1 MLPILAFALPVA
13 GVAAITKF
21 HLSGEDLSRY
31 DGKEVSTLFFSE
43 TPGKGSRA
51 VDQFLKNDFMKT
63 PQGQDKA
70 SALAAMRARFD
81 LAAKARKLDS
91 EFRPATIPTDHGEL
105 GGAWTLVKGADPTR
119 RILYLHGGAFT
130 MGSAISHRS
139 ICHNLAKRTGCV
151 VFAPNYRL
159 MPEHSRRDGIEDVK
173 AAYRW
178 IADNGPDAPSAGPSP
193 ASTLIVAGD
202 SAGAN
207 LTLMLGN
214 WMSEANIR
222 KADALIALSALT
234 DSTFSAPSIR
244 SNFETDH
251 MLRSLA
257 EPIIKTP
264 RSLLL
269 WAMWKQ
275 LKIKPSAPEVSPI
288 FASLDRLPPT
298 LLQVSEHEM
307 MRDDSLRYAAK
318 AQEAGS
324 DVTVQVWSHMPH
336 VWHMFDIQLE
346 QAREALDQIALW
358 LESKGL

>member
-1 MLPILAFALPVA
+1 MLPILAFAVPVA
-13 GVAAITKF
+13 GIAAITKF
-21 HLSGEDLSRY
+21 HLSGEDLARY
-31 DGKEVSTLFFSE
+31 DGQEVSTLFFSE
-43 TPGKGSRA
+43 TPGNGSRA
-51 VDQFLKNDFMKT
+51 VDQYLKNNFMNP

-70 SALAAMRARFD
+70 SALAAMRIRFD
-81 LAAKARKLDS
+81 MAAKARKLDS
-91 EFRPATIPTDHGEL
+91 EFRPVSFQTEDGDL
-105 GGAWTLVKGADPTR
+105 SGAWTLVKEADPSR

-130 MGSAISHRS
+130 LGSALSHRS
-139 ICHNLAKRTGCV
+139 ICHNLAQRTGCV

-159 MPEHSRRDGIEDVK
+159 MPEHSRRAGIDDAK

-178 IADNGPDAPSAGPSP
+178 ISDNGPDAPSAGPSP
-193 ASTLIVAGD
+193 ASTIIVAGD

-214 WMSEANIR
+214 WFSQVNIR

-269 WAMWKQ
+269 WAVWKQ
-275 LKIKPSAPEVSPI
+275 LKIKPSAAEVSPI
-288 FASLDRLPPT
+288 FAPLDRLPPT

-318 AQEAGS
+318 AQAAGS

-336 VWHMFDIQLE
+336 VWHMFDTQLE
-346 QAREALDQIALW
+346 QAREALDEIALW

>member
-1 MLPILAFALPVA
+1 MLPILAFAVPVA
-13 GVAAITKF
+13 GIAAITKF

-31 DGKEVSTLFFSE
+31 DGQEVSTLFFSE
-43 TPGKGSRA
+43 TPSKGSRA
-51 VDQFLKNDFMKT
+51 VDQYLKNNFMKP

-70 SALAAMRARFD
+70 SALATKRAYFD

-91 EFRPATIPTDHGEL
+91 EFRTISFQTEDGDL
-105 GGAWTLVKGADPTR
+105 SGAWTVVKGADPSR

-130 MGSAISHRS
+130 VGSALSHRS
-139 ICHNLAKRTGCV
+139 ICHNLAQRTGCA

-159 MPEHSRRDGIEDVK
+159 MPEHSRRAGIDDAK

-178 IADNGPDAPSAGPSP
+178 ISDNGPDGPSP
-193 ASTLIVAGD
+193 TKALIVAGD

-214 WMSEANIR
+214 WMSQANVR

-269 WAMWKQ
+269 WAVWKQ
-275 LKIKPSAPEVSPI
+275 LKIKPSAAEVSPI

-318 AQEAGS
+318 AQGAGS

-336 VWHMFDIQLE
+336 VWHMFDTQLE
-346 QAREALDQIALW
+346 QAREALDEIAIW
-358 LESKGL
+358 LEAKGI